1 MLDAGSFAS
10 GLVTGLRE
18 GVEAA
23 LIVSIVLA
31 YLARTGHRRAFGG
44 VWIGVWAAIGA
55 SLLSGVVVF
64 AAFGDLPSPWEQAF
78 EGGTMLV
85 AAGIVTW
92 MLFWMRRQSAALK
105 GQLQHRIDRT
115 LSDGRS
121 WGLAVLAFTA
131 IIREG
136 LESSLFL
143 VGQAAAASRVAT
155 DGSLSVLVGAFV
167 GLLIA
172 AAIGGGIYRGS
183 HRVDLRKFFRWTGIA
198 LIFIAAGLLSRA
210 MQELIEIGVLRVGT
224 GHVFDLGGI
233 LPDGSGIGAF
243 LHAIVGYSAAPEAI
257 TLVAYVTYLAAILLL
272 YLRPVR
278 AVAAAR
284 PADAASA

>member
-18 GVEAA
+18 GVEAS

-31 YLARTGHRRAFGG
+31 YLARTGHRRAFSG
-44 VWIGVWAAIGA
+44 VWVGVWSAIGV
-55 SLLSGVVVF
+55 SLLAGIVVF
-64 AAFGDLPSPWEQAF
+64 VAFGDLPSPWEQVF
-78 EGGTMLV
+78 EGATMLV

-105 GQLQHRIDRT
+105 GQLQHRIDRA

-136 LESSLFL
+136 LETSLFL

-167 GLLIA
+167 GLVIA
-172 AAIGGGIYRGS
+172 ATIGAGIYRGS

-210 MQELIEIGVLRVGT
+210 IHEFVEIGAITVGVR
-224 GHVFDLGGI
+224 HVFDLGGV
-233 LPDGSGIGAF
+233 LPDGSGLGAF
-243 LHAIVGYSAAPEAI
+243 LRAIAGYSSAPEAL
-257 TLVAYVTYLAAILLL
+257 TLAVYVTYLTAVLLL

-278 AVAAAR
+278 PVAAAR